1 METQKN
7 QIREHLLS
15 GRTITPIE
23 ALDLYGCFRLSAR
36 IYDLRSTGLAIKA
49 RSRITPTKKRIAEYF
64 VEKEA
69 K

>member
-1 METQKN
+1 MEIQKN

-23 ALDLYGCFRLSAR
+23 ALDLYGCFRLSSR

>member
-15 GRTITPIE
+15 GRTITPIQ

-36 IYDLRSTGLAIKA
+36 IYDLRETGMNIKA
-49 RSRITPTKKRIAEYF
+49 RSRITPTKKRVAEYF
-64 VEKEA
+64 VDKEA